1 MNLAKTKTMRINAKT
16 TMEVN
21 LSGQNLEDVDKFK
34 YLGSYLTADSNIE
47 KEIQTRIA
55 LASAAFQRMRPIWKS
70 SNYRTETKLRL
81 YQSNVRSVLLYAA
94 ETWRT
99 TKQIESKL
107 RGFEGRCLR
116 RILGLRWEQRVTNK
130 EITRRTGIS
139 GIVDEVKRRRWKWLG
154 HILRMNKNRHPL
166 IALHWTPQGRRKKG
180 RPRGTWRRTV
190 ESERMEAGMT
200 WNEMKWMA
208 QDRREWRKFVGDL
221 CAQGQ
226 NG

>member
-1 MNLAKTKTMRINAKT
+1 
-16 TMEVN
+16 MEVN

-139 GIVDEVKRRRWKWLG
+139 GIVDDVKRRRFICQIGK
-154 HILRMNKNRHPL
+154 
-166 IALHWTPQGRRKKG
+166 
-180 RPRGTWRRTV
+180 
-190 ESERMEAGMT
+190 
-200 WNEMKWMA
+200 
-208 QDRREWRKFVGDL
+208 
-221 CAQGQ
+221 
-226 NG
+226 